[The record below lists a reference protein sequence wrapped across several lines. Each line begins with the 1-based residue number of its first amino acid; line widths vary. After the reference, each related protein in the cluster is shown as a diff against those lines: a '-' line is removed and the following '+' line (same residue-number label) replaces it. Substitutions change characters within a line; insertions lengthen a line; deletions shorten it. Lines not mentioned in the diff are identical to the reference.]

1 MVKQCLIYRY
11 VCVCVYID
19 SINSIYIQY
28 VMMLGNLNVLT
39 YKKKLKLR
47 NNIWVTL
54 ALWVLLSYTRKI
66 FGHYYKMQTCKMK
79 Y

>member
-54 ALWVLLSYTRKI
+54 PFILYQEKIGTLLENADMQNEVL
-66 FGHYYKMQTCKMK
+66 G
-79 Y
+79 